1 MISSTQNMPG
11 LSSET
16 KLMIIQNQINSGAES
31 IAFEIG
37 SDANIVAEILRRKW
51 LQDDAEE
58 EVSDFFYRA
67 EEYDALSGKTHVHHE
82 DYDGDFI
89 RESTDLTKYNL
100 PFVKSISLIT
110 KVREVIALIGYTR
123 INPQD
128 SELSETKP
136 LSFVSIKEKKTNWY
150 PAYQVRGEGIFIELN
165 EEDIETWAAEHSDV
179 RRRAEQLNQ
188 NYARSMFGEKHPK
201 KISAKYLLLHTL
213 SHLLIKQLSF
223 ECGYGI
229 ASLKE
234 RIYSGETTDGKQMAG
249 ILIYT
254 AGGDSEGTLGGLV
267 RQGRHDVFPGI
278 FRKAIETA
286 RICSGDPVC
295 SLSNGQ
301 GRDSLNLAAC
311 YSCTLLPETS
321 CENFNAFLDRG
332 VVVGTMKRPEMG
344 FFAEQLREG
353 WGKAKIYVPHKKNG
367 VVPAV
372 SSHCGGTIIPERG
385 TELDTTGMPWDEIW
399 EMLNDYAEEGAEQ
412 VALEQVRASTSRF
425 FGKEQPLQDCS
436 FRLSSEPD
444 ALYEANLLW
453 YESHVA
459 VFLNENA
466 EAYEKAAKTD
476 WHCFMVTDAF
486 LASGELVNLLK
497 EAH

>member
-1 MISSTQNMPG
+1 M
-11 LSSET
+11 
-16 KLMIIQNQINSGAES
+16 
-31 IAFEIG
+31 
-37 SDANIVAEILRRKW
+37 
-51 LQDDAEE
+51 
-58 EVSDFFYRA
+58 
-67 EEYDALSGKTHVHHE
+67 
-82 DYDGDFI
+82 
-89 RESTDLTKYNL
+89 
-100 PFVKSISLIT
+100 
-110 KVREVIALIGYTR
+110 
-123 INPQD
+123 
-128 SELSETKP
+128 
-136 LSFVSIKEKKTNWY
+136 
-150 PAYQVRGEGIFIELN
+150 
-165 EEDIETWAAEHSDV
+165 
-179 RRRAEQLNQ
+179 NQ

-234 RIYSGETTDGKQMAG
+234 RIYSGEATDGKQMAG

-267 RQGRHDVFPGI
+267 RQGHYDVFPGI

-353 WGKAKIYVPHKKNG
+353 WGKAKIYVPHKKKG
-367 VVPAV
+367 LVPAV
-372 SSHCGGTIIPERG
+372 TSQCVGTIIPERG

-399 EMLNDYAEEGAEQ
+399 EMLNDYADEGAEQ
-412 VALEQVRASTSRF
+412 VALEQVKSSTSQF
-425 FGKEQPLQDCS
+425 FRKEQPLQDCS

-453 YESHVA
+453 QESHVA
-459 VFLNENA
+459 VFLNENV

-476 WHCFMVTDAF
+476 WHCFMVTDSF
-486 LASGELVNLLK
+486 LASGELANLLK